1 MRQTRSLE
9 ASIPPSSACKEDV
22 CGKTERRG
30 ALKEKQIVDICVT
43 CFLLKHTNFLLLQST
58 HPPTPKFYQC
68 KSFDTCGSVPTYQ
81 DVLISN
87 LLLWDYFRIMIL
99 FDTQLN

>member
-58 HPPTPKFYQC
+58 PSPPPNSASVKVLTHVGAYPRTKMSLFQ
-68 KSFDTCGSVPTYQ
+68 TCCCGIILGS
-81 DVLISN
+81 
-87 LLLWDYFRIMIL
+87 
-99 FDTQLN
+99 